1 MSMDNKVHRIII
13 EEKSQEISENDISIT
28 NKINN
33 EILKTE
39 DSIFKYN
46 SESKELDFKFNKIKL
61 KLRGSLK
68 INSEKKIPIIRKT
81 SYKENIKSMFS
92 KEKKKSRNSNQIT
105 TTASSLEQNKKSE
118 MVSLPKISNNPT
130 SNSKPKI
137 NSYVFELSP
146 GGKKNLKFNK

>member
-13 EEKSQEISENDISIT
+13 EEKSQEISENDLSIT

-39 DSIFKYN
+39 DSISKYN

-68 INSEKKIPIIRKT
+68 IHSEKKIPIIRKT

-92 KEKKKSRNSNQIT
+92 S
-105 TTASSLEQNKKSE
+105 
-118 MVSLPKISNNPT
+118 
-130 SNSKPKI
+130 
-137 NSYVFELSP
+137 
-146 GGKKNLKFNK
+146 KNLK

>member
-1 MSMDNKVHRIII
+1 MDNKVHRIII
-13 EEKSQEISENDISIT
+13 EEKSQEISENDLSIT

-39 DSIFKYN
+39 DSISKYN

-68 INSEKKIPIIRKT
+68 IHSEKKIPIIRKT

-105 TTASSLEQNKKSE
+105 TTASSLEQIKSLKWFLFQKYQIIQLVIQNKKSIHVFLNYLLVE
-118 MVSLPKISNNPT
+118 KKI
-130 SNSKPKI
+130 
-137 NSYVFELSP
+137 
-146 GGKKNLKFNK
+146 